1 MNKTTSFLVLIIL
14 LILLQGAN
22 YCFGSTKD
30 IVLTN
35 TGKGEIVKFSPDGK
49 ELWRTKGFQYPA
61 SLSIYQKDKSIWV
74 ADNYNNQV
82 VKLSPDGKELLRL
95 SGFKKPRCLE
105 VDQSDGAVW
114 VCDYINNQIVKL
126 SPDGKE
132 LLRISGKTK
141 SPYHLSLN
149 QKEGIVWI
157 ADFYGGELI
166 EFSKDGAELAR
177 VNINGHPC
185 HVSVDQA
192 DGSALAACAAVGKK
206 IVRVSKDGKITQT
219 IPEPAG
225 LGVQRVYVDNRS
237 RDIWIFFSDK
247 DGWIVRISRFDKDGK
262 ELVNFGHYGTMNA
275 DPTSF
280 SSLLAG
286 KILPDGTILISD
298 VYTNDRVI
306 HLSKKGEFLR
316 TIDNLSSVMSIDTE
330 E

>member
-1 MNKTTSFLVLIIL
+1 MKKTISFLVLISSL
-14 LILLQGAN
+14 TLLQSTG
-22 YCFGSTKD
+22 YCLGSTGD

-35 TGKGEIVKFSPDGK
+35 TGKGEIVKFSSDGK
-49 ELWRTKGFQYPA
+49 ELWRTKGFQYPT

-74 ADNYNNQV
+74 ADNYNNQ
-82 VKLSPDGKELLRL
+82 
-95 SGFKKPRCLE
+95 
-105 VDQSDGAVW
+105 
-114 VCDYINNQIVKL
+114 IVKL
-126 SPDGKE
+126 SPDGRE

-141 SPYHLSLN
+141 SPYHLSIN
-149 QKEGIVWI
+149 QKESAVWI
-157 ADFYGGELI
+157 ADFYGGELVKFSRDGI
-166 EFSKDGAELAR
+166 ELVR

-192 DGSALAACAAVGKK
+192 DGSALAACAAVGHKV
-206 IVRVSKDGKITQT
+206 VRVSKDGKIVQT

-225 LGVQRVYVDNRS
+225 MGVQRVYVDNRS
-237 RDIWIFFSDK
+237 RDFWIFFSDEV
-247 DGWIVRISRFDKDGK
+247 GWIVRISRFDKDGK
-262 ELVNFGHYGTMNA
+262 ELTNFGHYGTMNA

-286 KILPDGTILISD
+286 KILPDGTLLISD

-330 E
+330 G